1 MEVIVDKILKFTLN
15 GKSVKFHMDR
25 EYTLLWVL
33 RNQFG
38 LTGPK
43 YGCGIGYCG
52 ACTVLI
58 DREAVRSCTLP
69 VSEVEGKKVVTIEGL
84 AVNGKPHLIQE
95 AFIKYDAL
103 QCGYCTPGMV
113 LTAYVLLDKNPEP
126 THEEIIQGMD
136 DNLCRCGSHLR
147 VVKAIQSV
155 AEDMKRG
162 KKL

>member
-1 MEVIVDKILKFTLN
+1 VNKNLKFTLN
-15 GKSVKFHMDR
+15 GTAVRFRMDR

-38 LTGPK
+38 LTGTK

-58 DREAVRSCTLP
+58 DREPVRACTVP

-84 AVNGKPHLIQE
+84 AVNGEPHLLQK
-95 AFIKYDAL
+95 AFMEHDAL
-103 QCGYCTPGMV
+103 QCGYCTPGMI
-113 LTAYVLLDKNPEP
+113 LTAYGLLDKNPDP
-126 THEEIIQGMD
+126 THEEIIQGMN
-136 DNLCRCGSHLR
+136 DNLCRCGSHTR
-147 VVKAIQSV
+147 VIQAIQS
-155 AEDMKRG
+155 AAKELKGG